1 MKKKLLMPVILLL
14 GYSAVAQNTGKLL
27 NEYYGVKNALVN
39 SDAGAASAA
48 ITALQQTVKAAKP
61 FTQKEALAGAVDK
74 LAKPKA
80 IEKQRAA
87 FNDVSTILW
96 KIVQDSDKVSETVYY
111 QYCPMKK
118 AYWLSEAPAIQ
129 NPYYGSSM
137 LTCGKVA
144 ETRNNG
150 EQE

>member
-14 GYSAVAQNTGKLL
+14 GYSAFAQNTDALL
-27 NEYYGVKNALVN
+27 SEYYSVKNALVN

-48 ITALQQTVKAAKP
+48 IAALQQTVKAESS
-61 FTQKEALAGAVDK
+61 FVQKETLSNAVEK
-74 LAKPKA
+74 LARAKD
-80 IEKQRAA
+80 IEKQRKSL
-87 FNDVSTILW
+87 NEVSTVLW
-96 KIVQDSDKVSETVYY
+96 KIVQGSDKISKAVYY
-111 QYCPMKK
+111 QYCPMKR
-118 AYWLSEAPAIQ
+118 AYWLSEAPAIK
-129 NPYYGSSM
+129 NPYYGSAM